1 MDSAE
6 WFQGGGCQCFGLGH
20 SFGAFQAVWQ
30 EDICQSPTEF
40 LNRAKALP
48 LPESASSFWNQPF
61 GLFMAY
67 FLLFFFHS
75 RKEAVLR
82 MVRSIY
88 FMLIYLEK
96 SFELINFLTTSLLY
110 HDNPLQMFLALEVFN
125 LLFSSE
131 NFLWHFYKY
140 FQEKM
145 PNVSII
151 ALFPLFSSRIDLAG
165 NSTSVISLLPWSKHV
180 TT

>member
-1 MDSAE
+1 
-6 WFQGGGCQCFGLGH
+6 
-20 SFGAFQAVWQ
+20 
-30 EDICQSPTEF
+30 
-40 LNRAKALP
+40 
-48 LPESASSFWNQPF
+48 
-61 GLFMAY
+61 
-67 FLLFFFHS
+67 
-75 RKEAVLR
+75 